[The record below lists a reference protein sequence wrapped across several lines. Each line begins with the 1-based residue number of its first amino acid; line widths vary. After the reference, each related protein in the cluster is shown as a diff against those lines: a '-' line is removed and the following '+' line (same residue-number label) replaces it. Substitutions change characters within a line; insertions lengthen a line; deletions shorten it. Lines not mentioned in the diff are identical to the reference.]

1 MLKAGLLPGLFI
13 STSLTQAEF
22 SGAFTNA
29 RVSFALFRVL
39 RAEFNDKLPSY
50 PDI

>member
-29 RVSFALFRVL
+29 RVSFCPFSRSACRV
-39 RAEFNDKLPSY
+39 
-50 PDI
+50 